1 MGSPIESFEG
11 ATAIFTGAHSSV
23 SLMVCFLLALAACVW
38 PIIQTTIHEHR
49 KYDEHKD

>member
-23 SLMVCFLLALAACVW
+23 SVMVCFLLAAAVCVW
-38 PIIQTTIHEHR
+38 PIIQTTIHENK
-49 KYDEHKD
+49 KYNEHTD